1 MRSSSIHDLRSALAR
16 LSPPLGQG
24 GFLDAVSSARWQ
36 VVVALLHA
44 CTLFLAPAQAAA
56 QGLLFHKRWRMHMPQ
71 PYREHQNTFAGIGH
85 CRRGIPR
92 TSFVG

>member
-1 MRSSSIHDLRSALAR
+1 MSNSLIHDLWSALTR

-24 GFLDAVSSARWQ
+24 GFLDAASSAQWQ
-36 VVVALLHA
+36 VVVALVNA

-71 PYREHQNTFAGIGH
+71 P
-85 CRRGIPR
+85 
-92 TSFVG
+92 